1 MTHNSILE
9 INDLSVHFGGLK
21 AIANVSISI
30 NKGELIGLIGP
41 NGAGKTTL
49 FNAITGLC
57 RPTGGHIFFN
67 DKDIV
72 NKPAHYISRQGL
84 ARTFQNIR
92 LFKTLT
98 ALENLRIA
106 YHQNLH
112 YSILAGILKTKS
124 FNRGEKA
131 AVEQATEILSI
142 VGLDSYANEVA
153 DNLSYG
159 NQRKL
164 EIARA
169 LVTNPKML
177 LLDEPAAG
185 MNPIETK
192 ELINLIRKLRTEFN
206 ITIFLIEHDMN
217 VVMSLCEKIFVLDYG
232 VLIAQGSVDEIKS
245 NEQVIKAYLGED
257 L

>member
-1 MTHNSILE
+1 MMHNSILE

-21 AIANVSISI
+21 AIASVNIAI
-30 NKGELIGLIGP
+30 NEGGLIGLIGP

-49 FNAITGLC
+49 FNAVTGLC

-67 DKDIV
+67 NKDV
-72 NKPAHYISRQGL
+72 VKKPAHYISRQGL

-92 LFKTLT
+92 LFKSLT
-98 ALENLRIA
+98 SLENLHIA
-106 YHQNLH
+106 YHQNLN
-112 YSILAGILKTKS
+112 YSIFSGIIKTKS
-124 FNRGEKA
+124 FSQGERAAMDKA
-131 AVEQATEILSI
+131 EEILSI
-142 VGLDSYANEVA
+142 VGLESFANEIA
-153 DNLSYG
+153 ANLAYG

-169 LVTNPKML
+169 LVTNPKLL

-192 ELINLIRKLRTEFN
+192 ELVNLIRKLRNELN
-206 ITIFLIEHDMN
+206 ITIFLIEHDMS
-217 VVMSLCEKIFVLDYG
+217 VVMNLCEKIFVLDYG
-232 VLIAQGSVDEIKS
+232 VLIAEGSASEIKS